1 MSGALIRTKKPK
13 NARSKRVLEN
23 REPKERENP
32 KTAIFVRA
40 SRTSDT
46 VNTALRELG
55 ALKKPEVIAF
65 NKKNAILPFED
76 DASLCFFSQ
85 KNDASLLVV
94 GSSQKKR
101 KDNLIWV
108 RMFDYQ
114 VLDIL
119 EMGIKQCI
127 PMTDPLFKGVTK
139 PGLGLRPLFHFS
151 GPQFSSEY
159 PDSYASGNSFD
170 DNPHAPYQHLK
181 SLLLDFYRGQELPPG
196 PLPGQGQVALT
207 GLQHIISVTAEPFD
221 GAASSSSS
229 AAASGSR
236 TAAQKE
242 TDTLASLYAA
252 AAANGTHN
260 DAAGTSYQ
268 LNIQPPHGGIVHFRV
283 YTVAL
288 LASGT
293 KLPRVQL
300 SECGPR
306 LTFDLRRRKPA
317 MPDFLR
323 ASLKRPKTALEKN
336 TQGKQ
341 GTKRKNLDTDEMG
354 DLVGQIHV
362 GKQDLSKLQTRKMVG
377 LKKGRDAADD
387 DDDEEEEDDDDD
399 DDDDLEDED
408 DDGFDEEEDDD
419 DEDGEGDGDD
429 DDGEEEDDDKEDAP
443 APARKVQRR

>member
-13 NARSKRVLEN
+13 NARSKRALEN
-23 REPKERENP
+23 REAKERENP

-55 ALKKPEVIAF
+55 ALKKPEAIAF

-85 KNDASLLVV
+85 KNDASLLLI

-114 VLDIL
+114 
-119 EMGIKQCI
+119 
-127 PMTDPLFKGVTK
+127 GVTK

-151 GPQFSSEY
+151 GPQFTTEY

-196 PLPGQGQVALT
+196 PLPGQGQIALT
-207 GLQHIISVTAEPFD
+207 GLQHVISITAEPFE
-221 GAASSSSS
+221 ASSSTTSSSS
-229 AAASGSR
+229 AAQSELTQS
-236 TAAQKE
+236 
-242 TDTLASLYAA
+242 LANLYAA
-252 AAANGTHN
+252 TATGANTVGETN
-260 DAAGTSYQ
+260 AGTSYQ
-268 LNIQPPHGGIVHFRV
+268 ANIQPAHGGTVHFRV

-293 KLPRVQL
+293 RLPRVEL
-300 SECGPR
+300 NECGPR
-306 LTFDLRRRKPA
+306 FTFDLRRRKPA
-317 MPDFLR
+317 LPDLLK
-323 ASLKRPKTALEKN
+323 ASLKRPKNALELN
-336 TQGKQ
+336 SQGKQ
-341 GTKRKNLDTDEMG
+341 GTKRKNLDTDDMG

-377 LKKGRDAADD
+377 LKKGRDPKDEDD
-387 DDDEEEEDDDDD
+387 DDDDDEDDDDD
-399 DDDDLEDED
+399 DDDGFEDAE
-408 DDGFDEEEDDD
+408 
-419 DEDGEGDGDD
+419 DGDD
-429 DDGEEEDDDKEDAP
+429 DDDDDDDGAEDGDEDGDEEDDDEEGDEEEEEKKVAP
-443 APARKVQRR
+443 ASGRKVQRR

>member
-13 NARSKRVLEN
+13 NARSKRALEN

-55 ALKKPEVIAF
+55 ALKKPEAIAF
-65 NKKNAILPFED
+65 NKKNSILPFED

-85 KNDASLLVV
+85 KNDASLLVI

-127 PMTDPLFKGVTK
+127 PMNDPLFKGVTK

-151 GPQFSSEY
+151 GPQFTAEY

-196 PLPGQGQVALT
+196 PLPGQGQIALT
-207 GLQHIISVTAEPFD
+207 GLQHVISVTAEPFD
-221 GAASSSSS
+221 GTSASTTNT
-229 AAASGSR
+229 AAA
-236 TAAQKE
+236 AATQ
-242 TDTLASLYAA
+242 DQTLANLYAA
-252 AAANGTHN
+252 AAANGGN
-260 DAAGTSYQ
+260 PLGEASAGTSYQ
-268 LNIQPPHGGIVHFRV
+268 ANIQPVHGGTVHFRV

-293 KLPRVQL
+293 RLPKVQL
-300 SECGPR
+300 NECGPR
-306 LTFDLRRRKPA
+306 FVFDLRRRKPA
-317 MPDFLR
+317 LPDLLR
-323 ASLKRPKTALEKN
+323 ASLKRPKNALERN

-341 GTKRKNLDTDEMG
+341 GTKRKNLDTDDMG

-377 LKKGRDAADD
+377 LKKNRDPKDEDDDDEDDDEGDD
-387 DDDEEEEDDDDD
+387 DDDEMGDDDDD
-399 DDDDLEDED
+399 DDDDEGFEDVDDDDAGEDDED
-408 DDGFDEEEDDD
+408 DEEE
-419 DEDGEGDGDD
+419 
-429 DDGEEEDDDKEDAP
+429 EEEVAP
-443 APARKVQRR
+443 APTRKVQRR

>member
-1 MSGALIRTKKPK
+1 MSSSTSTGALIRTKKPK
-13 NARSKRVLEN
+13 NARSKRALEN

-55 ALKKPEVIAF
+55 ALKKPEAIAF
-65 NKKNAILPFED
+65 NKKNSILPFED

-108 RMFDYQ
+108 RMFDHQ

-119 EMGIKQCI
+119 EMGILESI
-127 PMTDPLFKGVTK
+127 PMNAPLFKGVSK

-151 GPQFSSEY
+151 GPQFTSEY

-170 DNPHAPYQHLK
+170 DNPNAPYQHLK
-181 SLLLDFYRGQELPPG
+181 SMLLDFYRGQELPPG
-196 PLPGQGQVALT
+196 PLPGQGQIALQ
-207 GLQHIISVTAEPFD
+207 GLQHVISVTAAPFESN
-221 GAASSSSS
+221 SSST
-229 AAASGSR
+229 AAANAQADA
-236 TAAQKE
+236 TA
-242 TDTLASLYAA
+242 TLANLYAA
-252 AAANGTHN
+252 NANKSDGETG
-260 DAAGTSYQ
+260 AGASYS
-268 LNIQPPHGGIVHFRV
+268 LNVQPPHGGIIHFRV
-283 YTVAL
+283 YTVSL

-293 KLPRVQL
+293 RLPRVEL
-300 SECGPR
+300 TECGPR
-306 LTFDLRRRKPA
+306 FTFVLRRRKPA
-317 MPDFLR
+317 LPDLLK

-362 GKQDLSKLQTRKMVG
+362 GKQDLSKLQTRKMAG
-377 LKKGRDAADD
+377 LKKGRDEVDD
-387 DDDEEEEDDDDD
+387 DDDEDEDDDEEEDDDEAGDFDDDDD
-399 DDDDLEDED
+399 DDGHEDED
-408 DDGFDEEEDDD
+408 DEEEA
-419 DEDGEGDGDD
+419 DESTEL
-429 DDGEEEDDDKEDAP
+429 

>member
-13 NARSKRVLEN
+13 NARSKRALEH

-32 KTAIFVRA
+32 KTAIFVRG

-46 VNTALRELG
+46 VNTAMRELG
-55 ALKKPEVIAF
+55 ALKKPEAIAF
-65 NKKNAILPFED
+65 NKKNSVLPFED

-119 EMGIKQCI
+119 EMGIVSCV
-127 PMTDPLFKGVTK
+127 PMHDPLFKGVAK

-151 GPQFSSEY
+151 GPQFTSEY
-159 PDSYASGNSFD
+159 PDSYASGNTFD

-207 GLQHIISVTAEPFD
+207 GLQYVISVTAEPFD
-221 GAASSSSS
+221 GPSPSSAASSSKQES
-229 AAASGSR
+229 
-236 TAAQKE
+236 
-242 TDTLASLYAA
+242 DTLANLYAA
-252 AAANGTHN
+252 TASAATDGT
-260 DAAGTSYQ
+260 AGAGASYS
-268 LNIQPPHGGIVHFRV
+268 LNVQSPHGGIVHFRV
-283 YTVAL
+283 YTVSL

-293 KLPRVQL
+293 RLPKVQL

-306 LTFDLRRRKPA
+306 FVFDLRRRKPA
-317 MPDFLR
+317 LPDALR

-336 TQGKQ
+336 SQGKQ

-377 LKKGRDAADD
+377 LKKNRDADED
-387 DDDEEEEDDDDD
+387 EDEDDDEEDEDGQGFEDDDDD
-399 DDDDLEDED
+399 DDDDDGEDGEAFDDDEDEDED
-408 DDGFDEEEDDD
+408 DDGDDDAEEE
-419 DEDGEGDGDD
+419 E
-429 DDGEEEDDDKEDAP
+429 AP